1 MSRLKLFTVV
11 VALNVY
17 AYDSE
22 DAKKAVRYT
31 YLNPHLPHKI
41 LQVEEVGLWE
51 SLVRQ
56 FKEDMLSVLTP

>member
-1 MSRLKLFTVV
+1 MSKLKLFTVV

-41 LQVEEVGLWE
+41 LDIKEVGLWE
-51 SLVRQ
+51 NLAMQFKDVMSLVSTR
-56 FKEDMLSVLTP
+56 